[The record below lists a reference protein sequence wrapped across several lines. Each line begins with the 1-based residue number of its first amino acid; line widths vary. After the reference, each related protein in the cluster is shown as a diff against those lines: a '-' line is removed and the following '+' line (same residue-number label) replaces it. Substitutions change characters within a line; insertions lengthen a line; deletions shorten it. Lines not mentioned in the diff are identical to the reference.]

1 MTQQKLKA
9 DEQEVVYN
17 LMHAINRAA
26 PLINASGS
34 ATAMINHISGM
45 VRNGTTDGRPPIQV
59 ERVPTAADIGRRVKV
74 RDDESNQWSHNYK
87 FVGFAAS
94 SRFVAQHDLSGI
106 LTGWQYCIIDQE
118 AGE

>member
-1 MTQQKLKA
+1 MTQRKLTA
-9 DEQEVVYN
+9 EEQEVVYN

-26 PLINASGS
+26 LLINARES
-34 ATAMINHISGM
+34 ATAMIDHIGGM
-45 VRNGTTDGRPPIQV
+45 VRNGTTDGKPPTPV

-74 RDDESNQWSHNYK
+74 RDDESSQWSHNYR

-106 LTGWQYCIIDQE
+106 LAGWHCCIIDEE
-118 AGE
+118 AGQ

>member
-1 MTQQKLKA
+1 MTQRKLRA

-26 PLINASGS
+26 PLINARES
-34 ATAMINHISGM
+34 ATAMINHIGGM
-45 VRNGTTDGRPPIQV
+45 VRNGTSDGKPLAPV
-59 ERVPTAADIGRRVKV
+59 ERVPTAADIGRWVKV

-106 LTGWQYCIIDQE
+106 LTGWQYCVIDQE
-118 AGE
+118 AGQ